1 MLQWI
6 GIALTIVG
14 LAMNGFKQLQN
25 MQPVQNVQQVQRF
38 QYATINIAYDHATG
52 KHFFQHP
59 NGQWYDFPPRP

>member
-14 LAMNGFKQLQN
+14 LAMNGFKQLHN
-25 MQPVQNVQQVQRF
+25 APVRNQQQVQRF
-38 QYATINIAYDHATG
+38 QYTTINIAYDHATG

-59 NGQWYDFPPRP
+59 DGQWYAFPPHP

>member
-14 LAMNGFKQLQN
+14 LAFNGYKQFHTT
-25 MQPVQNVQQVQRF
+25 QPVQNQQQVQRF
-38 QYATINIAYDHATG
+38 QYTTINIAYDHATG

-59 NGQWYDFPPRP
+59 DGQWYGFPPRP